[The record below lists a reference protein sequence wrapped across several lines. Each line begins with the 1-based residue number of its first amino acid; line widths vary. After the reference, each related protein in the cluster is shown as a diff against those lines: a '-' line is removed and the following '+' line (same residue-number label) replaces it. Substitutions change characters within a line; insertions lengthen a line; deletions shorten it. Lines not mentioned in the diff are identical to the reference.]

1 LKPDPLVVRSNI
13 AEYSNIAGYNALQ
26 LAGSTERP
34 TSPSFLLDWGWCL
47 ETNDN
52 KLLLGVTIDNL
63 SMMNS
68 NQSLLG
74 LTIGNKYIE
83 TVSDLLN
90 RGADP
95 NVEFNFFCTLR
106 PIFPIFKAVEIG
118 STELVKL
125 LLDYRASADMEDFWG
140 GSLST

>member
-1 LKPDPLVVRSNI
+1 MV
-13 AEYSNIAGYNALQ
+13 
-26 LAGSTERP
+26 
-34 TSPSFLLDWGWCL
+34 
-47 ETNDN
+47 
-52 KLLLGVTIDNL
+52 
-63 SMMNS
+63 NS

-118 STELVKL
+118 STELVKIRWTIEL
-125 LLDYRASADMEDFWG
+125 VLIWKTSGAEVFP
-140 GSLST
+140 LSCY